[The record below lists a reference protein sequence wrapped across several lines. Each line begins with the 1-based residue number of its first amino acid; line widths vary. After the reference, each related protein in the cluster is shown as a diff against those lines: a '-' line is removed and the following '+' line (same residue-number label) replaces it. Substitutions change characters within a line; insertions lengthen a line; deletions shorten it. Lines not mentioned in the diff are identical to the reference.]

1 MNIFQE
7 EISSHFSKS
16 YRDIFRYALSASRR
30 YKSYRI
36 PKRTGGSRDIV
47 QPSKELKEY
56 QRYIV
61 STLFNK
67 LPVHYAVYSY
77 QKEKNIKQMAT
88 KHINARFLLRIDFK
102 EFFPSIKGEHIRSFL
117 KSNVDYLETSINDY
131 DLTLINLLVCKSN
144 KLTIGA
150 PSSPVISNTIL
161 YELDNFL
168 FDKCNVEGIVYTRY
182 ADDLYFS
189 TIHPNKLKTI
199 LPLLKQY
206 LKTFFIRL
214 VINEDK
220 NIYTSKKRRQQIT
233 GLTLTTDKKL
243 SVGRKKK
250 RYIKSLI
257 YKYSQQ
263 NIVPEEINYLKG
275 YMSYLYSIEPDYIEK
290 LRKKY
295 SSELVGELLPLR
307 HKEENDEE

>member
-1 MNIFQE
+1 MNTFQE
-7 EISSHFSKS
+7 EISNHFSKS
-16 YRDIFRYALSASRR
+16 YRDIFRYALRASRR
-30 YKSYRI
+30 YKYYTI
-36 PKRTGGSRDIV
+36 PKRTGGTRNIA

-61 STLFNK
+61 EKIFDN
-67 LPVHYAVYSY
+67 LPTHDTVYSY
-77 QKEKNIKQMAT
+77 QKEKNIKKMAT
-88 KHINARFLLRIDFK
+88 KHLNAKFLLRVDFK
-102 EFFPSIKGEHIRSFL
+102 DFFPSIKGENIRLFIKKNMHL
-117 KSNVDYLETSINDY
+117 LETSISDY

-150 PSSPVISNTIL
+150 PSSPMISNVIL
-161 YELDNFL
+161 YDLDTYL
-168 FDKCNVEGIVYTRY
+168 FDKCKEEDIIYTRY

-189 TIHPNKLKTI
+189 TTHLNRLEKI

-206 LKTFFIRL
+206 LKSFFIRL
-214 VINEDK
+214 IINEDK

-257 YKYSQQ
+257 FKFSQQ
-263 NIVPEEINYLKG
+263 KITLEEVNYLKG
-275 YMSYLYSIEPDYIEK
+275 YMSYLYSIEPEYIDN
-290 LRKKY
+290 LRNKFGSDIIGQLFCISKK
-295 SSELVGELLPLR
+295 R
-307 HKEENDEE
+307 HNFHI

>member
-16 YRDIFRYALSASRR
+16 YRDIFRYALRASRR
-30 YKSYRI
+30 YRSYTI
-36 PKRTGGSRDIV
+36 PKRTGGSRDII

-61 STLFNK
+61 STLFDKFPIHNS
-67 LPVHYAVYSY
+67 VYSY
-77 QKEKNIKQMAT
+77 QKGKNVKKMAIN
-88 KHINARFLLRIDFK
+88 HLNARFLLRVDFRD
-102 EFFPSIKGEHIRSFL
+102 FFPSIKGEHIRLFL
-117 KSNVDYLETSINDY
+117 KNNMNLLETSINDY
-131 DLTLINLLVCKSN
+131 DMTLINLLVCKSN

-150 PSSPVISNTIL
+150 PSSPVISNIIL
-161 YELDNFL
+161 YDLDTFL
-168 FDKCNVEGIVYTRY
+168 FDKCNEMDITYTRY

-189 TIHPNKLKTI
+189 TTHPDRLKKI

-214 VINEDK
+214 AINEDK

-243 SVGRKKK
+243 SIGRKKK
-250 RYIKSLI
+250 RHIKSLI
-257 YKYSQQ
+257 FKYSQQ
-263 NIVPEEINYLKG
+263 KITPEEANYLKG
-275 YMSYLYSIEPDYIEK
+275 YMSYLYSIEPDYIDN
-290 LRKKY
+290 LGKKY
-295 SSELVGELLPLR
+295 SNEIIHELLPL
-307 HKEENDEE
+307 KKSID

>member
-16 YRDIFRYALSASRR
+16 YRDIFRYALRASRR
-30 YKSYRI
+30 YKSYTI

-67 LPVHYAVYSY
+67 FPIHHSVYSY
-77 QKEKNIKQMAT
+77 QKGKNVKQMAIN
-88 KHINARFLLRIDFK
+88 HLNARFLLRIDFK
-102 EFFPSIKGEHIRSFL
+102 DFFPSIKGENIRFFL
-117 KSNVDYLETSINDY
+117 KSNMNFLETSINDY
-131 DLTLINLLVCKSN
+131 DMTLINLLVCKSN

-150 PSSPVISNTIL
+150 PSSPIISNIIL
-161 YELDNFL
+161 YDLDTFL
-168 FDKCNVEGIVYTRY
+168 SDKCNEMDITYTRY

-189 TIHPNKLKTI
+189 TTHPDRLKTI

-206 LKTFFIRL
+206 LKTFFIKL
-214 VINEDK
+214 TINEDK

-233 GLTLTTDKKL
+233 GLTLTTDNKL

-250 RYIKSLI
+250 RHIKSLI
-257 YKYSQQ
+257 FKYAQQ
-263 NIVPEEINYLKG
+263 NITVQEASYLKG
-275 YMSYLYSIEPDYIEK
+275 YMSYLYSIEPEYIEK
-290 LRKKY
+290 LSKKY
-295 SSELVGELLPLR
+295 SNELINELLPL
-307 HKEENDEE
+307 KTNKN